1 MNLDRIAPLLGL
13 LVTTA
18 LLQAGVG
25 AAAPTETD
33 QCLQAGDTPVHMK
46 TRDGVTIYGLE
57 VGTGTTGVVLGHQY
71 FSDHCEFMALA
82 RELAGLG
89 YRAVSIDFRGNGLSS
104 TGRSNRLDLDIA
116 ASGGE
121 APGRRRHAG
130 EARRRIDG
138 RDGCARRRLVDPAS
152 RGRDRQPFGAVL
164 LPRPR
169 RSPRGPAL
177 ECPGSLPRLA
187 RRPAVRRERDRADE
201 ELYFARQ
208 GDSPLHGCGTRLI
221 DPERPL
227 RTLVRARLP
236 HALSQGLT
244 LERAPRDRDA
254 VRVRADPPSGRHVPP
269 RISRSRRARSWVESE
284 SSPT

>member
-13 LVTTA
+13 LVTSA

-57 VGTGTTGVVLGHQY
+57 VGTGTTGVVFGHQY

-116 ASGGE
+116 AAVARLRAEGATRVKLVGASMGGTAALVAARGSGQPWTGSS
-121 APGRRRHAG
+121 AFRGRTTSAASTLFARSS
-130 EARRRIDG
+130 ARR
-138 RDGCARRRLVDPAS
+138 S
-152 RGRDRQPFGAVL
+152 RFVSSSRATTG
-164 LPRPR
+164 
-169 RSPRGPAL
+169 RSPRT
-177 ECPGSLPRLA
+177 
-187 RRPAVRRERDRADE
+187 RP
-201 ELYFARQ
+201 
-208 GDSPLHGCGTRLI
+208 S
-221 DPERPL
+221 
-227 RTLVRARLP
+227 
-236 HALSQGLT
+236 
-244 LERAPRDRDA
+244 
-254 VRVRADPPSGRHVPP
+254 
-269 RISRSRRARSWVESE
+269 
-284 SSPT
+284 